1 MTLEEQYIQ
10 MAKNNADLLNVIR
23 KLVYSEPFEA
33 IQLRMRI
40 REILEGK
47 DERDLSKLLDF
58 TNELNKN

>member
-58 TNELNKN
+58 DNEPNKN